1 MPSPLPLPLAPDV
14 PETRYIPA
22 ACTDPVATIDPD
34 ATRGPGRT
42 ATPRSGGSASL
53 GSETRT
59 APYLKVNAG
68 FSRAHRAEEAAV
80 PKRDPSTTPVEA
92 PKSTTVVSESLRFTL
107 KDTTATVVANA
118 AFAEA
123 RREPSI
129 PARPTTRLP
138 QHPAWLVG
146 CA

>member
-1 MPSPLPLPLAPDV
+1 MPLSPTLAPTNV
-14 PETRYIPA
+14 PVPPYIRA
-22 ACTDPVATIDPD
+22 ACTCSVATIVPN
-34 ATRGPGRT
+34 GSEPGHG
-42 ATPRSGGSASL
+42 AAIPRSGGSCSPAT
-53 GSETRT
+53 ETRT

-68 FSRAHRAEEAAV
+68 FSRARSTNEV
-80 PKRDPSTTPVEA
+80 PVSDRIPSATAVEA
-92 PKSTTVVSESLRFTL
+92 PESTTVVSESLRFTL